1 MGINVLWPSLMILSF
16 VVLPVSGGELHDHD
30 RARTALEAGEILPLS
45 TVLKAIQEETPGQVM
60 AVELERK
67 NGQWIYEIKI
77 LRAGGTLVKHLV
89 NAKDGAS
96 LSRRS
101 SGIEPNR

>member
-1 MGINVLWPSLMILSF
+1 MGINVLWPALMLLSIY
-16 VVLPVSGGELHDHD
+16 VLPVSGEETHDHD
-30 RARTALEAGEILPLS
+30 RARKALEAGEILPLS

-60 AVELERK
+60 AVELERR
-67 NGQWIYEIKI
+67 NGQWIYEIKV
-77 LRAGGTLVKHLV
+77 LRAGGALVKHLV

-101 SGIEPNR
+101 SGMEPNR